1 MLKELLPL
9 DLHDPP
15 NPQLRDERS
24 TSPRTE
30 RLNTPQELYNF
41 KLGAALKMEREVLDI
56 LESSIDE
63 AKDEKVAAL
72 FRQHHEES
80 QGHIRNLEEVF
91 GLFGWDVDDSPCP
104 AIEGLE
110 KEGKANAKK
119 TDDALVDIV
128 LLQSAVEVEHHEIG
142 AYENLILNAR
152 AMGRN
157 DVVSVLERNIQS
169 EQQTLET
176 VRRVQEQ
183 MAAVMPKQ
191 PV

>member
-1 MLKELLPL
+1 MF
-9 DLHDPP
+9 
-15 NPQLRDERS
+15 
-24 TSPRTE
+24 E

-41 KLGAALKMEREVLDI
+41 KLGAALKMEREVLNI

-80 QGHIRNLEEVF
+80 RGHIRNLEEVF

-176 VRRVQEQ
+176 VKRVQEQ